1 VSTMNKG
8 ILLNR
13 EGKNIGETDL
23 PEIAFGIEP
32 SQGVVHQYLEL
43 YLANQRQ
50 GTHKV
55 KDRSEV
61 RGGGR
66 KPWRQKGTGRARV
79 GTINSPIWRHGGVT
93 FGPEPRSYRKSMPKK
108 MKKLALASV
117 LSARASEQRIYV
129 FEDID
134 SKISKTKDLKKLIEN
149 IDLQAGKI
157 LLVTNAPEK
166 SLVRAGKNIPG
177 LKVSFTGELNTYD
190 VLLADNI
197 LVTKGALPRIEEL
210 CTR

>member
-1 VSTMNKG
+1 MSTMNKG